1 MLSMETVVCKRSG
14 SVHKLGLQVMHVDF
28 LLIFEVHIE
37 SVEVNKLL
45 LEALQFTGMK
55 KCDTIEL

>member
-1 MLSMETVVCKRSG
+1 
-14 SVHKLGLQVMHVDF
+14 MHVD

>member
-1 MLSMETVVCKRSG
+1 MLSMETMVCKRSG
-14 SVHKLGLQVMHVDF
+14 SVHKLGLQVMHVD

>member
-1 MLSMETVVCKRSG
+1 MCKRSG
-14 SVHKLGLQVMHVDF
+14 SVHKLGLKVMHVD